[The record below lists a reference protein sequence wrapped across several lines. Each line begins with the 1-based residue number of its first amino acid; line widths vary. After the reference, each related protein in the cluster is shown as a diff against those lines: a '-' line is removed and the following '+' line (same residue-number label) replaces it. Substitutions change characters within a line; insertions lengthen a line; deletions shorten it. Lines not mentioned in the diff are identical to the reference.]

1 MKLSW
6 DLKKMKRSINYLLG
20 SVFSDKNF
28 DRFLCKYTDPTNVEI
43 LKDERIDEK
52 FLTLEQMS
60 VYLSCFFKN
69 GVGPRVQGLSKSQVE
84 DIIHNSDQKEVEYIC
99 LEKNMMLM
107 ISYLNK
113 QMNLLSLDQ
122 QKSLKWA
129 AGELYIMLDSFFND
143 SLSVSTRISHLKSF
157 YDLCADIIP
166 QIHQIKEN
174 CFNHKFNTDHLV
186 IKNRILT
193 LRTSELTAS

>member
-143 SLSVSTRISHLKSF
+143 SLSV
-157 YDLCADIIP
+157 
-166 QIHQIKEN
+166 
-174 CFNHKFNTDHLV
+174 
-186 IKNRILT
+186 
-193 LRTSELTAS
+193 